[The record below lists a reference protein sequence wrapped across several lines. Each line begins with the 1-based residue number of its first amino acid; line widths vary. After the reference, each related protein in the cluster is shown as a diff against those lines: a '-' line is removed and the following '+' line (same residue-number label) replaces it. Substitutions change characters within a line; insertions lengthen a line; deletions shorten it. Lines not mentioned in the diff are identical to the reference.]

1 MAPSPP
7 TSQAAPASRL
17 TRREEET
24 KNERAASGGEGGVK
38 KKKNSMHLS
47 STHLLLSPSHPSL
60 SPPTTS
66 ATHKRN
72 HQHPKEP
79 KTNSAPRKPWM
90 LRAPD
95 VASGSRLLVLLKLS
109 QLRLP
114 LLPPPLL
121 LLLLLG
127 QVQVQV
133 PVPVLEVVRV
143 EQVQMAVG
151 GDEWRQERVL

>member
-1 MAPSPP
+1 MTCLALQSH
-7 TSQAAPASRL
+7 TVVWDETL
-17 TRREEET
+17 TCT
-24 KNERAASGGEGGVK
+24 
-38 KKKNSMHLS
+38 
-47 STHLLLSPSHPSL
+47 
-60 SPPTTS
+60 
-66 ATHKRN
+66 
-72 HQHPKEP
+72 
-79 KTNSAPRKPWM
+79 
-90 LRAPD
+90 
-95 VASGSRLLVLLKLS
+95 SGSRLLVLLKLS

-114 LLPPPLL
+114 LLPPPLLL